1 MLIFSICL
9 ALTQDH
15 PAHNYER
22 ELDAM
27 LASVNNGQQQI
38 NVKNEL
44 PNDNGKKTQSWLV
57 HTVHLE
63 SYLFTFVV
71 FWFGFFLTNKS
82 AIDLNRMHCGLAWV
96 QRTPYRAWRERYLYP
111 SQTTMHLSCYLRK
124 RGLHTGE
131 IGNINL
137 TQDSHH
143 WNISPRNESADQEE
157 HGLKQ
162 RNCIWLTLCVSIF
175 LYRILVTTDGWHL

>member
-44 PNDNGKKTQSWLV
+44 PNDNGKKTQS
-57 HTVHLE
+57 
-63 SYLFTFVV
+63 
-71 FWFGFFLTNKS
+71 
-82 AIDLNRMHCGLAWV
+82 
-96 QRTPYRAWRERYLYP
+96 
-111 SQTTMHLSCYLRK
+111 
-124 RGLHTGE
+124 
-131 IGNINL
+131 
-137 TQDSHH
+137 
-143 WNISPRNESADQEE
+143 
-157 HGLKQ
+157 
-162 RNCIWLTLCVSIF
+162 
-175 LYRILVTTDGWHL
+175 